1 MLFRSERDGG
11 SHGGSG
17 SREDAGRGGGG
28 EGFHGRRGLA
38 EWRRAVVAVVTDKR
52 LAFGPSSLLRE
63 WPDRYG
69 GLTGKTLVEGVGNKF
84 LLVGIFGLAKGR
96 KMTI

>member
-1 MLFRSERDGG
+1 MKLIG
-11 SHGGSG
+11 
-17 SREDAGRGGGG
+17 
-28 EGFHGRRGLA
+28 
-38 EWRRAVVAVVTDKR
+38 
-52 LAFGPSSLLRE
+52 
-63 WPDRYG
+63 RYG